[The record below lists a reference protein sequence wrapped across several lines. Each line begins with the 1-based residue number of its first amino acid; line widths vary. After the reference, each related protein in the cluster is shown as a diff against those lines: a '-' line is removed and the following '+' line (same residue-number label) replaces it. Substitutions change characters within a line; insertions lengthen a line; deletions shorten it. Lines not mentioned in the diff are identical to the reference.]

1 MGITMKFKNRI
12 AFILFFGLLL
22 ALPNILSAQDGTPNL
37 EIHKVGGKEY
47 YIHTIEVGNTLYEV
61 SRMYAIPIKEL
72 LKANPSA
79 ASGYAIGDRIMI
91 PLKEVK
97 RKDFTQSV
105 EVDGNYLIHK
115 VEKKNTLY
123 AISKEYDVDQ
133 KDIIAENPQI
143 ATEGLKEGL
152 EIRIPVAKIKKTEE
166 KQLYQPALENKWM
179 THAVQP
185 KETVYSLSKQYEV
198 PIDSILSVNNGLV
211 GGLRIGESINI
222 PLLKKPS
229 VVTKEDTQMV
239 ITAMFDS
246 AAIKPI
252 YKVALLLPFFLE
264 QNKEALTMETVKAA
278 DLYAMSAYAIEFYEG
293 VLVAL
298 NSLKKEGLSV
308 QLNVFDTGNDT
319 AKTGEILRKPEMKT
333 MDLIIGP
340 LYYKNFVKVADF
352 AKLHQINIVS
362 PVKQSN
368 KILLGNSYVSKV
380 ATSSPLL
387 VKKLADYSFDH
398 WKKENIILINHQ
410 GEEDDASVQTFVKT
424 YKELMLA
431 SNDSMMYAV
440 PTELIYGDKSFSNLK
455 NNLNELK
462 QNIIYIPSENQ
473 AFITS
478 LMNQLYD
485 LRDEYQITLIFGDNI
500 QSYDNIEINYLH
512 DLNVH
517 VLTSEYIDPS
527 SVAVDDFKQKFYAT
541 NQHLP
546 TKYSYLG
553 HDVAYFY
560 LSLMNEFGV
569 NYDVM
574 FLGYKKELL
583 MLNFD
588 YFKTGIE
595 SGYENHSVFLL
606 KYEDYRLNKVF

>member
-1 MGITMKFKNRI
+1 MGITMELRNRI
-12 AFILFFGLLL
+12 VFVFFFGLLL
-22 ALPNILSAQDGTPNL
+22 GLPSMLNAQDGTPNL
-37 EIHKVGGKEY
+37 EIHKVNGKDY
-47 YIHTIEVGNTLYEV
+47 YIHTIEAGNTLYAV
-61 SRMYAIPIKEL
+61 SRMYAIPIKDL

-79 ASGYAIGDRIMI
+79 ANGYAIGDRIMI

-97 RKDFTQSV
+97 RKDFSQSV

-133 KDIIAENPQI
+133 KDIIAENPEI
-143 ATEGLKEGL
+143 ATEGLKEGM

-166 KQLYQPALENKWM
+166 KQLYQPAQESKWM

-198 PIDSILSVNNGLV
+198 AIDSILAVNNGLV
-211 GGLRIGESINI
+211 GGLRIGEQINI

-229 VVTKEDTQMV
+229 VTIKEDTQRV
-239 ITAMFDS
+239 ITAEFDS
-246 AAIKPI
+246 AAIKPT
-252 YKVALLLPFFLE
+252 YQVALLLPFFIE
-264 QNKEALTMETVKAA
+264 QNEEALKLETVKAN

-298 NSLKKEGLSV
+298 DSLKKEGLSV
-308 QLNVFDTGNDT
+308 QINVYDTGNDT
-319 AKTGEILRKPEMKT
+319 AKTAEILKKPALKT
-333 MDLIIGP
+333 ADLIIGP

-352 AKLHQINIVS
+352 AKKHEIYIVS

-368 KILLGNSYVSKV
+368 KILLGNAYVSKV

-387 VKKLADYSFDH
+387 VKRLAHFTFDN
-398 WKKENIILINHQ
+398 WKEQNVVLINHE
-410 GEEDDASVQTFVKT
+410 GEEDDPSIQTFVKQ

-431 SNDSMMYAV
+431 SEDSVMYAV
-440 PTELIYGDKSFSNLK
+440 PTELVYGDKSFSNLK

-462 QNIIYIPSENQ
+462 QNIIYVPSENQ

-485 LRDEYQITLIFGDNI
+485 IREEYPITLVFGEGI
-500 QSYDNIEINYLH
+500 QTYDNIEINYLH
-512 DLNVH
+512 ALNVH
-517 VLTSEYIDPS
+517 VLTSEF
-527 SVAVDDFKQKFYAT
+527 VDHENVGVIRFKKAFHQV
-541 NQHLP
+541 NEHLP
-546 TKYSYLG
+546 SKYSFLG

-560 LSLMNEFGV
+560 LSLLNEFGV

-606 KYEDYRLNKVF
+606 KYEDYQLKKVF

>member
-1 MGITMKFKNRI
+1 M
-12 AFILFFGLLL
+12 
-22 ALPNILSAQDGTPNL
+22 
-37 EIHKVGGKEY
+37 
-47 YIHTIEVGNTLYEV
+47 
-61 SRMYAIPIKEL
+61 
-72 LKANPSA
+72 
-79 ASGYAIGDRIMI
+79 
-91 PLKEVK
+91 
-97 RKDFTQSV
+97 
-105 EVDGNYLIHK
+105 
-115 VEKKNTLY
+115 
-123 AISKEYDVDQ
+123 
-133 KDIIAENPQI
+133 
-143 ATEGLKEGL
+143 
-152 EIRIPVAKIKKTEE
+152 
-166 KQLYQPALENKWM
+166 
-179 THAVQP
+179 
-185 KETVYSLSKQYEV
+185 
-198 PIDSILSVNNGLV
+198 
-211 GGLRIGESINI
+211 
-222 PLLKKPS
+222 
-229 VVTKEDTQMV
+229 
-239 ITAMFDS
+239 
-246 AAIKPI
+246 
-252 YKVALLLPFFLE
+252 
-264 QNKEALTMETVKAA
+264 
-278 DLYAMSAYAIEFYEG
+278 
-293 VLVAL
+293 
-298 NSLKKEGLSV
+298 
-308 QLNVFDTGNDT
+308 
-319 AKTGEILRKPEMKT
+319 
-333 MDLIIGP
+333 
-340 LYYKNFVKVADF
+340 
-352 AKLHQINIVS
+352 
-362 PVKQSN
+362 
-368 KILLGNSYVSKV
+368 
-380 ATSSPLL
+380 

-424 YKELMLA
+424 YKDLMLA

-485 LRDEYQITLIFGDNI
+485 IRDEYQVTLIFGDNI
-500 QSYDNIEINYLH
+500 QTYDNIEINYLH

>member
-1 MGITMKFKNRI
+1 MGITMELRNRI
-12 AFILFFGLLL
+12 ALIFFLGLLL
-22 ALPNILSAQDGTPNL
+22 GIPTMLSAQDGTPNL
-37 EIHKVGGKEY
+37 EVHKVGGKEY
-47 YIHTIEVGNTLYEV
+47 YIHTIEEGNTLYEV

-79 ASGYAIGDRIMI
+79 VSGYAIGDRIMI

-143 ATEGLKEGL
+143 ATEGLKEGS

-166 KQLYQPALENKWM
+166 KQLYQPAQENIWM

-185 KETVYSLSKQYEV
+185 KETIYSLSKQYEV
-198 PIDSILSVNNGLV
+198 SIDSILAVNNGLV

-229 VVTKEDTQMV
+229 VVTEQDTQIV
-239 ITAMFDS
+239 ITTVFNS
-246 AAIKPI
+246 SAIKTT

-264 QNKEALTMETVKAA
+264 QNKEALTLEIVKAA
-278 DLYAMSAYAIEFYEG
+278 DLYGMSAYAIEFYEG
-293 VLVAL
+293 MLVAL
-298 NSLKKEGLSV
+298 DSLKKEGLSV
-308 QLNVFDTGNDT
+308 ELSVFDTGNDT
-319 AKTGEILRKPEMKT
+319 TKTSDILKKPAMKS

-340 LYYKNFVKVADF
+340 LYFKNFAKVADF
-352 AKLHQINIVS
+352 AKKHQINIVS

-387 VKKLADYSFDH
+387 VKQLADYSFDY

-410 GEEDDASVQTFVKT
+410 GEEDDATIQTFVKT

-431 SNDSMMYAV
+431 SKDSVMYAV

-485 LRDEYQITLIFGDNI
+485 IRNEYKITLIFGDDI
-500 QSYDNIEINYLH
+500 QTYDNIEINYLH

-517 VLTSEYIDPS
+517 VLTSEFVDPTNE
-527 SVAVDDFKQKFYAT
+527 AVRNFKQKFYDV
-541 NQHLP
+541 NKHLP
-546 TKYSYLG
+546 SKYSYLG
-553 HDVAYFY
+553 YDVAYFY

-606 KYEDYRLNKVF
+606 KYEDFQLKKVF

>member
-1 MGITMKFKNRI
+1 MGITMEFKNRI
-12 AFILFFGLLL
+12 AFSLFFALVLGLPTLL
-22 ALPNILSAQDGTPNL
+22 FAQDGKPNL

-47 YIHTIEVGNTLYEV
+47 YIHTIEAGNTLYEV

-79 ASGYAIGDRIMI
+79 VSGYAIGDRIMI

-133 KDIIAENPQI
+133 KDIIAENPEI
-143 ATEGLKEGL
+143 ASEGLKEGM

-166 KQLYQPALENKWM
+166 KQLYQAAQESKWM
-179 THAVQP
+179 THTVQP

-198 PIDSILSVNNGLV
+198 AIDSILAVNNGLV
-211 GGLRIGESINI
+211 GGLRIGEQVNI
-222 PLLKKPS
+222 PLLKEPS
-229 VVTKEDTQMV
+229 VAIKEDTQQV
-239 ITAMFDS
+239 ITATFDS
-246 AAIKPI
+246 AAIKPT
-252 YKVALLLPFFLE
+252 YQVALLLPFFLE
-264 QNKEALTMETVKAA
+264 QNEEALKLETVKAS

-298 NSLKKEGLSV
+298 DSLKKEGLSL

-319 AKTGEILRKPEMKT
+319 TKTMAILKKPELKS

-340 LYYKNFVKVADF
+340 LYYKNFVKAADF
-352 AKLHQINIVS
+352 AKKHQISIVS

-387 VKKLADYSFDH
+387 VKQLANYSFDH
-398 WKKENIILINHQ
+398 WKKHNIILINHQ
-410 GEEDDASVQTFVKT
+410 GEEDDASIQTFVKS

-431 SNDSMMYAV
+431 SKDSVMYAV
-440 PTELIYGDKSFSNLK
+440 PTELVYGDKSFSNLK

-462 QNIIYIPSENQ
+462 QNIIYVPSENQ
-473 AFITS
+473 AFITG

-485 LRDEYQITLIFGDNI
+485 IREEYPITLVFGEDI
-500 QSYDNIEINYLH
+500 QTYDNIEINYLH
-512 DLNVH
+512 ELNVH
-517 VLTSEYIDPS
+517 VLTSEF
-527 SVAVDDFKQKFYAT
+527 VDHENADVIRFKKAFHHV
-541 NQHLP
+541 NGHLP
-546 TKYSYLG
+546 SKYSFLG

-560 LSLMNEFGV
+560 LSLLNEFGV

-606 KYEDYRLNKVF
+606 KYEDYQLKKVF

>member
-1 MGITMKFKNRI
+1 MGITMELRKKI
-12 AFILFFGLLL
+12 AFIFLLGML
-22 ALPNILSAQDGTPNL
+22 IALPNVVSAQDGAPNL
-37 EIHKVGGKEY
+37 EIHKLNGKEY
-47 YIHTIEVGNTLYEV
+47 YIHTIEAGNTLYAV

-72 LKANPSA
+72 LKSNPSA
-79 ASGYAIGDRIMI
+79 ATGYAIGDRIMI

-133 KDIIAENPQI
+133 KDIIAENPEV
-143 ATEGLKEGL
+143 ANEGLKEGM
-152 EIRIPVAKIKKTEE
+152 EIRIPVAKIKKSEE
-166 KQLYQPALENKWM
+166 KQLYQPAQENKWM

-185 KETVYSLSKQYEV
+185 KETVYSLSKKYEV
-198 PIDSILSVNNGLV
+198 SIDSILAVNNGLV
-211 GGLRIGESINI
+211 GGLRIGKDINI

-229 VVTKEDTQMV
+229 MVTKLDTPIV
-239 ITAMFDS
+239 ITAHFDS
-246 AAIKPI
+246 NAIKPA
-252 YKVALLLPFFLE
+252 YRVAVLLPFFLE
-264 QNKEALTMETVKAA
+264 QNKEALALETVKAS
-278 DLYAMSAYAIEFYEG
+278 DLYGMSSYAIEFYEG

-298 NSLKKEGLSV
+298 DSLKKDGLSI
-308 QLNVFDTGNDT
+308 QMSVFDTGNDT
-319 AKTGEILRKPEMKT
+319 AKTAAILRKPEMKT

-340 LYYKNFVKVADF
+340 LYYKNFIKVADF
-352 AKLHQINIVS
+352 AKKHEINIVS

-368 KILLGNSYVSKV
+368 KILLGNAYVSKV

-387 VKKLADYSFDH
+387 VKQLADYTFDN
-398 WKKENIILINHQ
+398 WKKENIILINHE
-410 GEEDDASVQTFVKT
+410 GEEDDASIQTFVKS
-424 YKELMLA
+424 YKGLMLA
-431 SNDSMMYAV
+431 SKDSMMYAV
-440 PTELIYGDKSFSNLK
+440 PTELIYGNKSFSNLK

-462 QNIIYIPSENQ
+462 QNIIYVPSENQ
-473 AFITS
+473 SFITS

-485 LRDEYQITLIFGDNI
+485 IRNEYNITLVFGDNI
-500 QSYDNIEINYLH
+500 QSYDNIEIAYLH
-512 DLNVH
+512 ELNVH
-517 VLTSEYIDPS
+517 VLTSEYVDQN
-527 SVAVDDFKQKFYAT
+527 SVAVANFKQKFYGV
-541 NQHLP
+541 NKHLP

-560 LSLMNEFGV
+560 LSLLNEFGV

-606 KYEDYRLNKVF
+606 KYEDYRLKKVF